1 MKEIIK
7 EIVNNLINKNYDY
20 IIERSIEKRCNADDL
35 KTEID
40 DYPGN
45 LTLPPNEAFDNFEF
59 YEIEDKD
66 ELIADFFLWFDNEPS
81 DLMIQVLIYTDKIN
95 KYSFWDILVP

>member
-7 EIVNNLINKNYDY
+7 EIINNLINKKYNY
-20 IIERSIEKRCNADDL
+20 IIEKSIEKRCNADDI
-35 KTEID
+35 KAEID
-40 DYPGN
+40 DYPGS

-59 YEIEDKD
+59 YEIENKN
-66 ELIADFFLWFDNEPS
+66 EQIVDFFLWFDDEQS